1 MSGTCKW
8 QSAKQEYK
16 VVKGEVAM
24 EAKIAKKM
32 EARVAEAE
40 AQMRK
45 ARARMAHFKRVEA
58 KVELLKDK
66 KNTQGKKYAYA

>member
-1 MSGTCKW
+1 
-8 QSAKQEYK
+8 
-16 VVKGEVAM
+16 M
-24 EAKIAKKM
+24 EAKIPKKM